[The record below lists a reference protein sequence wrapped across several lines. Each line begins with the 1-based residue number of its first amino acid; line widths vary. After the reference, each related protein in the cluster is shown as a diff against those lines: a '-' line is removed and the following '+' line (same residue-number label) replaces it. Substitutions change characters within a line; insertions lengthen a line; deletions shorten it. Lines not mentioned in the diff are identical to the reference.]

1 MVGYYGTWDWYQ
13 FVAVILALIA
23 ISLVIL
29 GIMTAY
35 FGSGK
40 SRVVGV
46 VLFVVGLVV
55 GLITIFTGRTFLH
68 LSGGIFN
75 DLIVPTFFFIA
86 ASIIG
91 VAIGLLIFLGAIMKT

>member
-1 MVGYYGTWDWYQ
+1 MVGYVGSWDWYQ
-13 FVAVILALIA
+13 FVAVILALMA

-46 VLFVVGLVV
+46 VLLVIGLVV
-55 GLITIFTGRTFLH
+55 GLLTAFTGRNYLH
-68 LSGGIFN
+68 LNEGIFN
-75 DLIVPTFFFIA
+75 QLIIPTFFFIA
-86 ASIIG
+86 ASVIG